1 MLRDSTVHTIIK
13 LAVLA
18 AGTLVIAIACGQASS
33 ATSTAE
39 TTPIPS
45 PQPLETP
52 PNRKPRVVI
61 TTDPELDDSNSLIR
75 YLLYTTDFQTEALIY
90 ASSQFHW
97 KGDGKGTKW
106 FVAGRE
112 YDRFGLHLCP
122 CTSWRWAPNEHFI
135 DKAVAAYAQAWTNL
149 HVHSPE
155 YPTPDTLK
163 AKIRWGNVDFDGEMS
178 KDTPGSDLIKSLLLD
193 NDESPIYLHAWGGQ
207 STIARALKSIEEQY
221 KGTPQWPAIYAK
233 VSRKA
238 VIHPS
243 GDQDDTYAKY
253 IQPNWPDIR
262 YRQLA
267 GGVNLSYNAQSRVSE
282 QDATYFTAEW
292 TRKNISETG
301 PLGAAYRVW
310 GDGKQMVKGDIFDY
324 FGIAGKTAQELAKEG
339 YIVWTP
345 VHEKGSFLAEGD
357 TATFLNLIDNGL
369 HGYRDDSLGGWGGY
383 PHAAAARPMTDWT
396 GMLQGSTATNPGALP
411 QIRRAP
417 TNPFLAVAQ
426 RDLAAR
432 FAWAA
437 TPTFAKANHPPQVSA
452 RGSRFISAKPGEVVK
467 LSVTTSDP
475 DGNQVAVHWWR
486 WTEAG
491 SYPGSITLTHPT
503 GPDTSLTVPPDG
515 KPTQTVHVI
524 AEATDNGMPPL
535 TRYERFV
542 ITVTD

>member
-1 MLRDSTVHTIIK
+1 
-13 LAVLA
+13 VLA
-18 AGTLVIAIACGQASS
+18 LAITTTGEALAATPAPQADIATL
-33 ATSTAE
+33 
-39 TTPIPS
+39 TPS
-45 PQPLETP
+45 ETP
-52 PNRKPRVVI
+52 PGHKPRVVI
-61 TTDPELDDSNSLIR
+61 TTDPELDDSNSLVR
-75 YLLYTTDFQTEALIY
+75 YLLYSTDFQTEGLIY

-106 FVAGRE
+106 FVPGRE

-122 CTSWRWAPNEHFI
+122 CTSWRWDPHEHFI
-135 DKAVAAYAQAWTNL
+135 DNAVAVYAQAWPNL
-149 HVHSPE
+149 RVHNPE
-155 YPTPDTLK
+155 YPTPESLK

-178 KDTPGSDLIKSLLLD
+178 KDTPGSNLIKSLLLD
-193 NDESPIYLHAWGGQ
+193 NDDSPVYLHAWGGQ

-267 GGVNLSYNAQSRVSE
+267 GGVNLAYDAQSRVSKE
-282 QDATYFTAEW
+282 DAAYFSAEW
-292 TRKNISETG
+292 TRKNISNQG
-301 PLGAAYRVW
+301 PLGAFYRVW

-324 FGIAGKTAQELAKEG
+324 FGIAGKSAQELIEEG

-345 VHEKGSFLAEGD
+345 IHEKGSFLAEGD

-369 HGYRDDSLGGWGGY
+369 RGYRDDSFGGWGGY
-383 PHAAAARPMTDWT
+383 QHVAAATPRSFANAFAMLERSAKNPTARP
-396 GMLQGSTATNPGALP
+396 QLP
-411 QIRRAP
+411 RAP
-417 TNPFLAVAQ
+417 TNPFLAAAQ

-432 FAWAA
+432 FVWAT
-437 TPTFAKANHPPQVSA
+437 TPTYAGANHPPQISA
-452 RGSRFISAKPGEVVK
+452 TGPRFLSAKPGTVVK

-475 DGNQVAVHWWR
+475 DGDTIAVRWWP

-491 SYPGSITLTHPT
+491 TYPHPIKLDHAT
-503 GPDTSLTVPPDG
+503 GPDTHFTVPPDAS
-515 KPTQTVHVI
+515 PTQTLHII
-524 AEATDNGMPPL
+524 AEATDDGTPAL

-542 ITVTD
+542 VTITN